1 MKSIVFVVIL
11 LLLFSLLILRILSPF
26 DFSINPHIYLYTFI
40 SFLPNNCH
48 LIREE
53 KEHYLSM
60 ILQHSWSHWSSLDF
74 PHSTRVHHEQSN
86 APPVCNQGSELKEER
101 TSAGIRL
108 SMPVPSLVGQ
118 AWYEVIAIQAC
129 SIPVDSDPNNR
140 AGRRGHLL
148 RRCESTFIPSR
159 RHSDESIGE
168 DASISLLHPD
178 EKSHQRQWQEQVSEF
193 REGEKGSTWLDA
205 ISNNASKMCVH
216 TG

>member
-1 MKSIVFVVIL
+1 
-11 LLLFSLLILRILSPF
+11 
-26 DFSINPHIYLYTFI
+26 
-40 SFLPNNCH
+40 
-48 LIREE
+48 
-53 KEHYLSM
+53 
-60 ILQHSWSHWSSLDF
+60 
-74 PHSTRVHHEQSN
+74 
-86 APPVCNQGSELKEER
+86 
-101 TSAGIRL
+101 
-108 SMPVPSLVGQ
+108 MPVPSLVGQ

-205 ISNNASKMCVH
+205 ISNNASKISSLASLDLDLWSECKALLHARHIIVLLMPKTRICKFSLLSK
-216 TG
+216 GIG